1 MSDLSS
7 FSEKIFSLNIVAK
20 LKSRKIYYEEE
31 EIPILFLIQ
40 SLETVDYKFTNYVK
54 FVKFQ

>member
-40 SLETVDYKFTNYVK
+40 SLETVDYTFAN
-54 FVKFQ
+54 FCQFF